1 MKLEHTGERL
11 IESCYLGSPGEYLIY
26 LLHRAAYSFAREHL
40 GGKTVLDYGCGT
52 GLGSAVLAEGCRH
65 ITAIDISPEAIAY
78 AREKYQAPN
87 ICFQHAEP
95 LEKAPLPFADGS
107 FEGVVSL
114 QVIEHI
120 ADAGRYLA
128 EISRVL
134 KPGGV
139 CIVATPDRGLRL
151 LPFQKPWNMWHVRE
165 FSFRQFDR
173 LLKHYFC
180 SVQLYRMGGPAELL
194 GIELSRIR
202 LMKWLTLPVTLPVT
216 PERIRIAGLSFLKK
230 LRSTRA
236 ADAGAPASFN
246 FNESALTIAPEAP
259 NSMCLLAYAKKKQV

>member
-1 MKLEHTGERL
+1 MDLEKTGERL
-11 IESCYLGSPGEYLIY
+11 IESRYLGSPGEYLIY
-26 LLHRAAYSFAREHL
+26 LFHRAAYSFAREHL

-78 AREKYQAPN
+78 AREKYPSPN
-87 ICFQHAEP
+87 ICFRQAEP

-114 QVIEHI
+114 QVIEHL
-120 ADAGRYLA
+120 ADPGRYLA

-139 CIVATPDRGLRL
+139 VIVATPDRDLRL
-151 LPFQKPWNMWHVRE
+151 LPFQKPWNMWHIRE

-173 LLKHYFC
+173 LLKNYFC
-180 SVQLYRMGGPAELL
+180 SVQLYRMGGTTELL
-194 GIELSRIR
+194 GIELTRIR
-202 LMKWLTLPVTLPVT
+202 LMKWLTLPLTLPFT

-230 LRSTRA
+230 LRGARA
-236 ADAGAPASFN
+236 PDAGAPASFD
-246 FNESALTIAPEAP
+246 FNESALEIAPDAP
-259 NSMCLLAYAKKKQV
+259 NSMCLLACASKKKL